1 MRNNLNL
8 MAFFCFFFFSRTTS
22 AEGSAR
28 PLSLHFTVKL
38 WISVSLLIPHGYS
51 VVLKTDL
58 Q

>member
-8 MAFFCFFFFSRTTS
+8 MLVFFWFFFGPTS

-38 WISVSLLIPHGYS
+38 WILFPHLSHMDTLWY
-51 VVLKTDL
+51 
-58 Q
+58 